1 MSKQLTT
8 YLCEKPSQASELAS
22 FLGLKASHKRRN
34 HYIDSSKGIAVC
46 HAVGHLFELAPP
58 EFYEPKLAK
67 SWRSAPLPIIPEKFE
82 VQLKNEMKGVFSVI
96 QGLLKKTALLVIA
109 TDADNEGEL
118 IARDIISHAKYKG
131 ELKRALYSSTDTK
144 ALQTAFSNLK
154 PASETAFMAKEA
166 DIRRKLD
173 WVTGMNGTMAFTNYL
188 KDKKALSKGAFSVGR
203 VISALGMIVNNR
215 ELEIKTFVK
224 QKYYPVTAICQYNGH
239 KFAAKLKV
247 PVEFADAEGRCTNR
261 QKAEALCSAIKGKKF
276 RVTKSEKTVK
286 NKGAELPY
294 DLASLQIDA
303 DRFGIESDETLSLL
317 QTLYDKPLSAVTYPR
332 TDCRYLPEGML
343 EDAKPIISHLN
354 KIDVIKS
361 FSLNF
366 DKAPKAFNNKKVAI
380 HHGIIPSKKPVNTAK
395 LTDKQLVIYLLISLR
410 YAQQFMKPYSY
421 ESLSVEMQAGK
432 LTLSLSG
439 TRLLGKGWKKAMLE
453 GDKKEDE
460 DQTQELINIDVGAE
474 PTVIDTLLEDKTTSP
489 PSRLTSGKLI
499 EAMEHPE
506 RFELDPEVKK
516 VLAEGDGIGT
526 PATRSDA
533 IKRAFKKGLIVK
545 HGRYSKP
552 SKILSAHAGQLDYFT
567 PGYSALLQRT
577 LNAVAQGEVEERAL
591 FTQNENLVRRMVQK
605 WTN

>member
-82 VQLKNEMKGVFSVI
+82 VQLKDEMKGVFSVI
-96 QGLLKKTALLVIA
+96 QGLLKKTTLLVIA

-131 ELKRALYSSTDTK
+131 QLKRALYSSTDTK

-215 ELEIKTFVK
+215 ELEIKNFVK

-247 PVEFADAEGRCTNR
+247 PAEFADADGRCTNR
-261 QKAEALCSAIKGKKF
+261 QKAEALCGAIKGKKF

-332 TDCRYLPEGML
+332 TDCRYLPEGMW
-343 EDAKPIISHLN
+343 EDAKPIINHLN
-354 KIDVIKS
+354 KIDVIKT

-439 TRLLGKGWKKAMLE
+439 TRLLDKGWKKAMLE
-453 GDKKEDE
+453 GGGKEDE
-460 DQTQELINIDVGAE
+460 DQTQELINIDIGAE

-533 IKRAFKKGLIVK
+533 IKKAFKKGLIVK
-545 HGRYSKP
+545 HGRFAKP

-567 PGYSALLQRT
+567 PGYTALLQRT
-577 LNAVAQGEVEERAL
+577 LNAVAQGKVEERAL